1 MKIKTKITFTKS
13 LNVSDEYCPKPA
25 ANFIPEWYKNLETR
39 IPIEKKPSSL
49 ATVKKCIPVFDAM
62 TSGYIIVSPCDVYV
76 SVEDGE
82 IVYKNPLNIIEF
94 HPMKQAHNHP
104 VANGNPFPKWI
115 NPWAIK
121 TPKGYSTLFIAP
133 MHNPNPWFE
142 IMPGIVDTDTY
153 TASVNFPFVLK
164 NVTKEVLIPAGTPIA
179 QLIPIKRS
187 SWISQIIKEIP
198 TKENPVISYLTSQF
212 FDRYKRMFWSR
223 KEYK

>member
-1 MKIKTKITFTKS
+1 MKIKTNITFTKS

-25 ANFIPEWYKNLETR
+25 TNFIPEWYKNLETR

-49 ATVKKCIPVFDAM
+49 ATVKKCIPVFDAI

-76 SVEDGE
+76 SIEDGQL
-82 IVYKNPLNIIEF
+82 VYKSPLNIVEF

-104 VANGNPFPKWI
+104 VVNGNPFPKWI

-164 NVTKEVLIPAGTPIA
+164 DVTKEVLIPAGTPIA

-187 SWISQIIKEIP
+187 SWISEVIKEIP
-198 TKENPVISYLTSQF
+198 NKENPVINYLNSQF
-212 FDRYKRMFWSR
+212 FDRYKKMFWNR